1 MIMTPNDRYILRNLR
16 RQAAER
22 RRGLIRVLV
31 GGIVLALSGLILPID
46 NLLVA
51 LMMVVGLYLIGDG
64 GAKII
69 RP

>member
-51 LMMVVGLYLIGDG
+51 FMMVVGLYLIGDG

>member
-1 MIMTPNDRYILRNLR
+1 MIMTPNNRYLLRNLR
-16 RQAAER
+16 SQAAER

-46 NLLVA
+46 NPLVA